1 MKRIPSP
8 NYSLSIAM
16 QENALRVTWLMPWT
30 SGSAAADPRLLAAV
44 RGHSCQQAPM
54 ARHIGC
60 HLGATFGWRCPALEF
75 SRGSREQPKLRRNLP
90 EPAAKARAGLL
101 VKFSRFTSFA
111 HLNLTVFAPPNPE
124 GAAAA

>member
-1 MKRIPSP
+1 MTRSC
-8 NYSLSIAM
+8 S
-16 QENALRVTWLMPWT
+16 QQ
-30 SGSAAADPRLLAAV
+30 LAATTAT
-44 RGHSCQQAPM
+44 QAHGTPYW
-54 ARHIGC
+54 R
-60 HLGATFGWRCPALEF
+60 HLGATFGCRSLALEF
-75 SRGSREQPKLRRNLP
+75 SRGSREQPRLRRNLP